1 MTTKWLVDIAHSE
14 IQGGVIDSS
23 KRRHPC
29 GISLTNG
36 GHPTLTPESLLGEHR
51 HECGDNGERDEDLAG
66 ERKQHFTGFDGVVRL
81 DDEGGGRGGAQ
92 GASRA
97 RCGGIH
103 QMLHEAEL
111 VPL

>member
-1 MTTKWLVDIAHSE
+1 MTIKWLVDIAHSE
-14 IQGGVIDSS
+14 IQGGGIVYS

-36 GHPTLTPESLLGEHR
+36 DHPTLTPESLLGDYR
-51 HECGDNGERDEDLAG
+51 HECGDDGERNEDLAD
-66 ERKQHFTGFDGVVRL
+66 ERKQHFTGFGGVVRL
-81 DDEGGGRGGAQ
+81 DEEGGGWGGAQ
-92 GASRA
+92 GASRT